1 MIGNIFLTLALLA
14 SVFSM
19 AMYYFTYK
27 NYNNTLKLARIGY
40 HLMTILVIAAS
51 LLLMHALLTHNYEI
65 KYVFNYSSSDLS
77 TGLLMSTFW
86 AGQEGSFM
94 LWTLLTVIV
103 GLILLEYTSRRGD
116 LEPRVMMVFSL
127 AVTFLLVMVNPLL
140 KSPFNYIWTEPTFI
154 EVAKLNSSILS
165 QSFMSGFFFS
175 DPGSGKDFVKV
186 GPELV
191 AILKANGITLNQF
204 IIEGKGLNPL
214 LQNFWMQIHPPIL
227 FIGFAMA
234 TVPFAFAFAALI
246 KNEYNEWVKQSLP
259 WMLSASMILGLGIM
273 LGGYWAYGVLGW
285 GGYWGWDP
293 VENSSLVPWI
303 ISVAAIHTML
313 VQKKNQN
320 KGVGRFV
327 KTNLLLAIMT
337 YVLVLYSTF
346 LTRSGILGD
355 SSVHS
360 FVSPGAIVYLFL
372 VLFLGSFTLLGFGAI
387 AYRWKFL
394 NQKFNYEEN
403 VFSREL
409 ALFTGSIALIASA
422 IIILIGTSA
431 PIFGQSVEI
440 KFYNEA
446 NLPIAIIIGIVNG
459 LSLLLKWKHTN
470 GKSLIKNSYFALG
483 AALISTILIVLF
495 GNVTNFMLIVF
506 TLTTAFALWV
516 NVEIAYKIFKGR
528 KSYLGAYVAHF
539 GLALFFLGV
548 IATGGT
554 SESKQVNLAKGETVS
569 ALGYDL
575 TFNGYRTIDNG
586 KKYAFDILVKK
597 GNNESIISPVMYVA
611 EFNNSLMREPDI
623 WSKFTKDFYIA
634 PVGYNSGEESHSEG
648 DGHNHGT
655 STRMVKGD
663 SFEAL
668 GAKITFNT
676 FELGDGS
683 SEAMMNGGAI
693 KVGAVLNV
701 VVNGKSYDVK
711 PYLEILNGERTYQP
725 ALIESENLK
734 FELTS
739 VEASSGS
746 INLQVS
752 NINGTN
758 NESTVAEKEV
768 KETLTIDASIK
779 PFINLVWLGTLIMVI
794 GYIISAFRR
803 TKESQS

>member
-14 SVFSM
+14 SLFSLT
-19 AMYYFTYK
+19 MYYFTYK
-27 NYNNTLKLARIGY
+27 NYNNTLKLARLGY
-40 HLMTILVIAAS
+40 HFLTIFVIAAS
-51 LLLMHALLTHNYEI
+51 LLLLHALLTHNYEI

-77 TGLLMSTFW
+77 TGLLISTFW

-116 LEPRVMMVFSL
+116 LEPRVMMAFSL

-154 EVAKLNSSILS
+154 EVIKLNSSILS

-191 AILKANGITLNQF
+191 AVLKANGITLNQF

-227 FIGFAMA
+227 FVGFAMA
-234 TVPFAFAFAALI
+234 TVPFSFAFSALI

-259 WMLSASMILGLGIM
+259 WMLTASMVLGLGIM

-337 YVLVLYSTF
+337 YILVLYSTF

-360 FVSPGAIVYLFL
+360 FVSPGAMVYLFL
-372 VLFLGSFTLLGFGAI
+372 VLFLGSFTLLGIGGI
-387 AYRWKFL
+387 AYRWKYL
-394 NQKFNYEEN
+394 NQKFNFEEN
-403 VFSREL
+403 VLSREL
-409 ALFTGSIALIASA
+409 ALFTGSVALIASA

-431 PIFGQSVEI
+431 PIFGQSVEL
-440 KFYNEA
+440 KFYNES
-446 NLPIAIIIGIVNG
+446 NLPIAIIIGVVNG
-459 LSLLLKWKHTN
+459 LSLLLKWKQTN
-470 GKSLIKNSYFALG
+470 GKSLLQSSYFVLG
-483 AALISTILIVLF
+483 AAVVSTVLIAIF
-495 GNVTNFMLIVF
+495 GDVSNFMLVLF
-506 TLTTAFALWV
+506 TLSTSFSLWV
-516 NVEIAYKIFKGR
+516 NIEIAYKIFKGK
-528 KSYLGAYVAHF
+528 KSYLGAYVAHV

-554 SESKQVNLAKGETVS
+554 SDTKQINLVKGETVS
-569 ALGYDL
+569 ALGYNL
-575 TFNGYRTIDNG
+575 TFNGYRSIEGG
-586 KKYAFDILVKK
+586 KKYAFDIDVKI
-597 GNNESIISPVMYVA
+597 GDQGSVISPVMYVA

-623 WSKFTKDFYIA
+623 WSKFTRDFYIA
-634 PVGYNSGEESHSEG
+634 PVGYNSGEETHQSG
-648 DGHNHGT
+648 NT
-655 STRMVKGD
+655 TPIKMLKGD
-663 SFEAL
+663 TQEAM
-668 GAKITFNT
+668 GAKITFTN
-676 FELGDGS
+676 FNLPGS
-683 SEAMMNGGAI
+683 GAEAMMSGGVF
-693 KVGAVLNV
+693 KVAAALQVEI
-701 VVNGKSYDVK
+701 NGKTFSAE
-711 PYLEILNGERTYQP
+711 PYLEIQNGERKYFP
-725 ALIESENLK
+725 ATIEEENLK

-739 VEASSGS
+739 VEASAGS
-746 INLQVS
+746 IHLQVS
-752 NINGTN
+752 NLDGSSQTV
-758 NESTVAEKEV
+758 STPKV
-768 KETLTIDASIK
+768 KETLTVDASIK
-779 PFINLVWLGTLIMVI
+779 PFINLVWLGTLIMVL
-794 GYIISAFRR
+794 GYIISAMRR